1 MIQNVTSLSAW
12 IRSGFIV
19 FLGELPLYWEEA
31 VGSRG
36 GHHLTC
42 AGGRVWI
49 LQMCVRL
56 SASTVELAIFWWLCG
71 FIHSE
76 IEWQDWLGTSD
87 TVRWKMTCNRLLLRK
102 NSLSPAVCLWALQ
115 SYRWEYKTERSIESN
130 RLRLI
135 DWQREVKTPGLRSWT
150 EKAPERRCQL
160 EGVREI
166 TSPLKGKKD
175 DRSFLDLFHHAHRV
189 PEGWIHKVSLN
200 RLSGMKFKNDFP
212 KTLDGSPLRTPC
224 LKTNLKSAHLI
235 LFQTWKIL
243 LTVKV
248 YGTELLGFS
257 SSWYRHKKW
266 FLGLLTS

>member
-150 EKAPERRCQL
+150 E
-160 EGVREI
+160 
-166 TSPLKGKKD
+166 
-175 DRSFLDLFHHAHRV
+175 
-189 PEGWIHKVSLN
+189 
-200 RLSGMKFKNDFP
+200 RLQRDYAS
-212 KTLDGSPLRTPC
+212 
-224 LKTNLKSAHLI
+224 
-235 LFQTWKIL
+235 
-243 LTVKV
+243 
-248 YGTELLGFS
+248 
-257 SSWYRHKKW
+257 
-266 FLGLLTS
+266 